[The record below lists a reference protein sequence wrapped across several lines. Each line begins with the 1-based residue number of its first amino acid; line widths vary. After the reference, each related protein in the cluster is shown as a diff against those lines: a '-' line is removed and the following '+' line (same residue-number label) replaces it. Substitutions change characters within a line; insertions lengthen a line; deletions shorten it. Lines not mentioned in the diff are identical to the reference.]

1 MMRRGVIVPLTL
13 LIVGL
18 VTGLVLFRDQ
28 MLRWALVGAGE
39 KVFRAKVEVTRAHIG
54 LSPLSVEI
62 STMAVAD
69 KNDVWKNLF
78 QFGRARFAIRPG
90 PLLSGKFIVE
100 EMAVEDI
107 RSGTKRTTSGELPPR
122 KLKRLDSLAAKEE
135 PSAVSRLAG
144 QMKDR
149 TAEGLGRLPQ
159 VTRLANLA
167 QELKH
172 LSLDRAITLAD
183 LQSPKAMDEMKQD
196 LLARLGNLDGRVK
209 GLNVQEK
216 TRSAEQAVKAASEVR
231 VQGPQDIPAAKETVG
246 RLQTE
251 KANLESTVGQ
261 VNSIRENARADLAL
275 LADLPRRIEDLK
287 NQDLERLKA
296 MFKLDLPST
305 GDLARAIIG
314 PAWMGRME
322 KTIHYV
328 GLARKYMPARKPST
342 VVARP
347 RFRGRDIQFPTPALP
362 TWWVKKVSLSG
373 AAGADGEVALAGTAS
388 DLTGDPQTVGKPAV
402 VNLSGRKGDVSLT
415 AAATLDHVTDVPKDV
430 ITLAYTGASLA
441 GMSVVPQHL
450 PPIDKGRLAVESRV
464 ELAGDGFEAR
474 LGAKAMNVEWT
485 VLPGL
490 GMVTADARA
499 KSTPAGLELKVSSNL
514 DGWLANYIKS
524 LAAGK
529 IKELEARLRAE
540 VDKLTAGKREEITKE
555 IRAREAEVTGRLA
568 SAQSE
573 VQSRLDQA
581 RAQAEALEK
590 RIRDQVAAQAERAQK
605 ELKAKEG
612 EIKQQGEQKIRGFI
626 GR

>member
-1 MMRRGVIVPLTL
+1 MMRKSVIVPLTL
-13 LIVGL
+13 FIVGL
-18 VTGLVLFRDQ
+18 VTGLILFRDQ
-28 MLRWALVGAGE
+28 LLRWTLVGAGE
-39 KVFRAKVEVTRAHIG
+39 KIFHAKVEVVKTHIG

-62 STMAVAD
+62 STLAVAD
-69 KNDVWKNLF
+69 KDDVWKNLF
-78 QFGRARFAIRPG
+78 QFSRARFAIRPG

-122 KLKRLDSLAAKEE
+122 KLKRLDRLAGKEE
-135 PSAVSRLAG
+135 PSAMSRLAG

-159 VTRLANLA
+159 VARLANLA
-167 QELKH
+167 QELKG
-172 LSLDRAITLAD
+172 LSVDRAITVAD
-183 LQSPKAMDEMKQD
+183 LQSPKAMDDMKQD
-196 LLARLGNLDGRVK
+196 LLGRLGKMDEGVA
-209 GLNVQEK
+209 GLKVDEK
-216 TRSAEQAVKAASEVR
+216 ARGAEQAVKAASEVR
-231 VQGPQDIPAAKETVG
+231 VQGPQDLPAARETLG

-261 VNSIRENARADLAL
+261 VHSIRENAKGDLAL

-287 NQDLERLKA
+287 NQDLGRLKA
-296 MFKLDLPST
+296 LFKLDLPST

-314 PAWMGRME
+314 PAWIGRME
-322 KTIHYV
+322 KLVHYV
-328 GLARKYMPARKPST
+328 GLARKYMPARKPSA

-373 AAGADGEVALAGTAS
+373 AAGEVALVGAAS

-402 VNLSGRKGDVSLT
+402 MNLSGKKGEVSLT
-415 AAATLDHVTDVPKDV
+415 AAAILDHVTDVPHDV
-430 ITLAYTGASLA
+430 ITLAYTGAGLA
-441 GMSVVPQHL
+441 GVSVVSQHL

-464 ELAGDGFEAR
+464 ELAGDGFEAQLR
-474 LGAKAMNVEWT
+474 AKAAGVEWR

-499 KSTPAGLELKVSSNL
+499 KSTAAGLDLKVSSNL
-514 DGWLANYIKS
+514 DSWLAGYLKS

-540 VDKLTAGKREEITKE
+540 VDTLTAGKREEILRTVQS
-555 IRAREAEVTGRLA
+555 RDAEVRGRLQ
-568 SAQSE
+568 SAQSQIEGKIAE
-573 VQSRLDQA
+573 V
-581 RAQAEALEK
+581 RAQADALEK
-590 RIRDQVAAQAERAQK
+590 RIRDQAAAQAERAQK

-612 EIKQQGEQKIRGFI
+612 EIKQQGEQKIRGLI